1 MALFLSTFVNKVDR
15 KGRVSVPAPFRAA
28 IQGQSFKGIIAFR
41 SYREAAIE
49 ACAMDRMERLSDSID
64 ALDQFSEE
72 QDDFASTIFAD
83 SHQLPIDGDGRIILR
98 HLLPNAI
105 TPVLV
110 FWMTDMALVILLGSS
125 LGYLGLGA
133 RPPAAEWGVLI
144 ADGKNFMTTA
154 WWISIFPGMA
164 IVVTGLG
171 FSMIG
176 DGLADLLRP
185 QR

>member
-64 ALDQFSEE
+64 ALEQFSEE

-83 SHQLPIDGDGRIILR
+83 SHQLPIDGDGRIILPAQLTDHAGITDAAAFVGRGATFQIWDPTAFER
-98 HLLPNAI
+98 HQGEAR
-105 TPVLV
+105 
-110 FWMTDMALVILLGSS
+110 ARAGRR
-125 LGYLGLGA
+125 GA
-133 RPPAAEWGVLI
+133 TLRLAPR
-144 ADGKNFMTTA
+144 D
-154 WWISIFPGMA
+154 
-164 IVVTGLG
+164 
-171 FSMIG
+171 G
-176 DGLADLLRP
+176 DG
-185 QR
+185 